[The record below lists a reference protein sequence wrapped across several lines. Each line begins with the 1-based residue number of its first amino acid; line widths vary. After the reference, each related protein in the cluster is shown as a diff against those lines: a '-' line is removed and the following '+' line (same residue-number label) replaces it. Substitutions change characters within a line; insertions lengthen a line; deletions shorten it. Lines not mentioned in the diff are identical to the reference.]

1 LSREDRIAKN
11 EVLFREVNERIDE
24 VHQRGATTFRVVCE
38 CGDASCKEMLEVTS
52 DEYRNVR
59 AQPTHFIVIPGHEI
73 LDVEAVIESTAN
85 FNVVRKHVEEE
96 DIARATH

>member
-24 VHQRGATTFRVVCE
+24 VQERPATTFRVVCE
-38 CGDASCKEMLEVTS
+38 CGDASCKEMLEIMS
-52 DEYRNVR
+52 AEYRKVR

-73 LDVEAVIESTAN
+73 PDVETVVESTAD
-85 FNVVRKHVEEE
+85 FYVVRKHVEEE
-96 DIARATH
+96 DLARATQ